1 MLLIYRIL
9 IILAVM
15 VSSPYL
21 LIKAIW
27 GKHGIGERLGFIP
40 RRQSSGRLFWFHA
53 ASVGEL
59 KVLATVIPEV
69 KKLIPNLEIAVSTT
83 TATGKRRAKELFG
96 DGAIV
101 IYQPLEITS
110 AILRSIENLKPEKL
124 ISVETEI
131 WPLWLSVA
139 ADMGIELN
147 LINACLST
155 KSFRLYKLVRPFTRK
170 ILGKFNHILAQTP
183 VDADRFKYLGGRN
196 VEIIGNTKFDQALF
210 LGNSTTSALNCQNN
224 NYMTFVG
231 GSIRRGE
238 DRIIADMI
246 SKSIQKQLPIFY
258 ILVPRHMKDLDNLCG
273 YLITRDI
280 NFKLWSDYSKNGVD
294 PKSVLVVN
302 TMGELTSFYKSAD
315 IAFVGG
321 SLVPI
326 GGHDPA
332 EPAAL
337 GKPVLFGP
345 YMENANDAALLL
357 MRSGG
362 ADVVNDDDE
371 LLRFLE
377 RALIERAMLVQKGSR
392 AKEAIL
398 SRSGVSKKIA
408 RIIAGHMQ

>member
-9 IILAVM
+9 IILAVI

-40 RRQSSGRLFWFHA
+40 KRQSTGRLFWFHA

-83 TATGKRRAKELFG
+83 TATGKRRAKEMFG
-96 DGAIV
+96 DSAIV

-139 ADMGIELN
+139 AEMGIELN

-170 ILGKFNHILAQTP
+170 ILGKFNHILAQTQ
-183 VDADRFKYLGGRN
+183 VDADRYKYLGGKN
-196 VEIIGNTKFDQALF
+196 VGITGNTKFDQALI
-210 LGNSTTSALNCQNN
+210 LSDSTKTALSCRNN
-224 NYMTFVG
+224 DYLIFVG

-238 DRIIADMI
+238 DKIIADVI
-246 SKSIQKQLPIFY
+246 SESLQKKLAISY

-273 YLITRDI
+273 QLKNKNII
-280 NFKLWSDYSKNGVD
+280 FKLWSDFGDDGID
-294 PKSVLVVN
+294 PGCVLVVD

-345 YMENANDAALLL
+345 YMENAKDAALLL
-357 MRSGG
+357 MNSGG
-362 ADVVNDDDE
+362 ADVVNDGDE
-371 LLRFLE
+371 LLIFLE
-377 RALIERAMLVQKGSR
+377 KALINRAMLVQKGSR
-392 AKEAIL
+392 AKEVIL
-398 SRSGVSKKIA
+398 SKSGVSKQIA
-408 RIIAGHMQ
+408 RIIAGNVQ

>member
-9 IILAVM
+9 IILAIV
-15 VSSPYL
+15 VSFPYL

-40 RRQSSGRLFWFHA
+40 KRQSSGRLFWFHA

-59 KVLATVIPEV
+59 KVLATVIPEI
-69 KKLIPNLEIAVSTT
+69 KKLIPDLEIAVSTT
-83 TATGKRRAKELFG
+83 TATGKCRAMELFG
-96 DGAIV
+96 YSAIV

-139 ADMGIELN
+139 AEMGIELN

-155 KSFRLYKLVRPFTRK
+155 KSFRLYKMIRPFTRSVM
-170 ILGKFNHILAQTP
+170 GKFNYILAQTQI
-183 VDADRFKYLGGRN
+183 DADRFKYLGGKN
-196 VEIIGNTKFDQALF
+196 VEVIGNTKFDQALI
-210 LGNSTTSALNCQNN
+210 LSNSTKSALSCQNN

-231 GSIRRGE
+231 GSIRKGE
-238 DRIIADMI
+238 DKIIADMI
-246 SKSIQKQLPIFY
+246 SKSLQKKLPIFY

-273 YLITRDI
+273 NLKTRNI
-280 NFKLWSDYSKNGVD
+280 NFKLWSDFSKNGVD

-302 TMGELTSFYKSAD
+302 SMGELTSFYKSAD

-337 GKPVLFGP
+337 GKSVLFGP
-345 YMENANDAALLL
+345 YMENAQDAALLL
-357 MRSGG
+357 TKSGG
-362 ADVVNDDDE
+362 ADVVHDGDE
-371 LLRFLE
+371 LLKNLE
-377 RALIERAMLVQKGSR
+377 DALKNSELLAEKGRR
-392 AKEAIL
+392 AKKAVL
-398 SRSGVSKKIA
+398 SRSGVSAQIA
-408 RIIAGHMQ
+408 RIIAGDER